1 MRTGK
6 STGNSIVIDMKSILF
21 SLAIFTLIFSM
32 SYCGNTQRAAAQA
45 EVLFRDKWKLK
56 ELEGQLVPDS
66 ARSSFEFTPGR
77 ISGHTGCNQLSAG
90 FVPGRNQTIRFTPEM
105 LTKTA
110 CTDENAAVLETK
122 FLDALSKSTKWS
134 IRSGE
139 LWLANEE
146 ATLIK
151 LKSSQ

>member
-1 MRTGK
+1 
-6 STGNSIVIDMKSILF
+6 MKRILF
-21 SLAIFTLIFSM
+21 SLAILPLIFSL
-32 SYCGNTQRAAAQA
+32 SYCGNTQRTAASA

-56 ELEGQLVPDS
+56 ELEGQVVPDS
-66 ARSSFEFTPGR
+66 VRSSFEFTPGR

-90 FVPGRNQTIRFTPEM
+90 FIPGRNQTITFTPEM
-105 LTKTA
+105 LTKMA
-110 CTDENAAVLETK
+110 CKDENAAALETK

-139 LWLANEE
+139 LWLGNEE

-151 LKSSQ
+151 LKSQ